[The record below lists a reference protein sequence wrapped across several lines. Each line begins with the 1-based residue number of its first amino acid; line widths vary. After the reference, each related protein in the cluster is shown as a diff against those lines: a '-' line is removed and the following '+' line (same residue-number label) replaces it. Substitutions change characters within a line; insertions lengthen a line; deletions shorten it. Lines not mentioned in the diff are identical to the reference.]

1 MVRSRVLIVLV
12 GLLAVAVQVLAQ
24 APVPKPV
31 LPESAKWFSPP
42 IIPGLKAAWLVGGE
56 KESGLYA
63 LRVQLANGTKIPPH
77 THPDARYSMVL
88 AGTLYVGFGT
98 TVDESA
104 MVAVPVGAVYV
115 APAHQPHYLW
125 ARDGD
130 VVYQESGSGP
140 TGTEPVIGPSTSAD

>member
-1 MVRSRVLIVLV
+1 MVRSRMLIVLF
-12 GLLAVAVQVLAQ
+12 GFLAVAVQVLAQ
-24 APVPKPV
+24 APVPKAV
-31 LPESAKWFSPP
+31 LPESVKWFSPP

-63 LRVQLANGTKIPPH
+63 LRVQLAKGTKIPPH
-77 THPDARYSMVL
+77 THPDARYSVVL

-140 TGTEPVIGPSTSAD
+140 TGTEPVIGPSASTE

>member
-1 MVRSRVLIVLV
+1 MVRSTVLIVLL
-12 GLLAVAVQVLAQ
+12 GLLAAAVPVSAQ

-31 LPESAKWFSPP
+31 LPESINWFSPP
-42 IIPGLKAAWLVGGE
+42 IVPGLKAAWLLGGE

-63 LRVQLANGTKIPPH
+63 LRVQLAAGTKIPPH

-98 TVDESA
+98 TVDESS

-140 TGTEPVIGPSTSAD
+140 TGTEPVVGPTTSAE